1 MRIHRSTKTLSI
13 AAGLLLLMTNAAF
26 AFGQD
31 AQPSSQSQ
39 DTVFRAGVRNIA
51 SGQKTKIKGRIV
63 RRDAETFSI
72 RDAQDM
78 EVVVRLADQTSV
90 KSKGGFFRRGTNYDV
105 TSLLRGLTVEVEGRG
120 NSEGQLLAD
129 KVRFDS
135 SDLKVAQTV
144 ESRVGPVEQE
154 NRRISGQVE
163 ELNEVS
169 KMARSE
175 ADRAN
180 AGVSAA
186 NERITAI
193 DDYVV
198 QDAVSV
204 YFNVNSAVI
213 TPEFKQELDG
223 LAAKAM
229 TSKGYVI
236 EITGHADSTGNIA
249 RNRVLSQQRAD
260 AVVRYLQESH
270 DIPLRRI
277 VTPFGYGQMKPV
289 ADNATP
295 DGRRQ
300 NRRVEVKI
308 LVSRGMSE
316 APK

>member
-1 MRIHRSTKTLSI
+1 MRIHRSTVSLSI
-13 AAGLLLLMTNAAF
+13 AIGLLFLMQSAPL
-26 AFGQD
+26 AFGQESGSGTQ
-31 AQPSSQSQ
+31 AQ
-39 DTVFRAGVRNIA
+39 DTVFRPGIRNIS
-51 SGQKTKIKGRIV
+51 SGQKTKVKGRII
-63 RRDAETFSI
+63 RRDAETFSV
-72 RDAQDM
+72 RDDQDK
-78 EVVVRLADQTSV
+78 EVIVRLVDQTSV
-90 KSKGGFFRRGTNYDV
+90 KSKGGFFRRGKNYDI
-105 TSLLRGLTVEVEGRG
+105 TSLLRGLPVEVEGRG
-120 NSEGQLLAD
+120 NAEGQLVAE

-135 SDLKVAQTV
+135 GDLKVAQTV
-144 ESRVGPVEQE
+144 ESRVAPVEQE
-154 NRRISGQVE
+154 NRRIAGQVD

-198 QDAVSV
+198 QDSTAV

-213 TPEFKQELDG
+213 TPEYRHALDEL
-223 LAAKAM
+223 ATKAM
-229 TSKGYVI
+229 GAKGYVI
-236 EITGHADSTGNIA
+236 EITGHADSTGNVA

-260 AVVRYLQESH
+260 AVVRYLQENH

-277 VTPFGYGQMKPV
+277 VTPFGYGQMRPV

-308 LVSRGMSE
+308 LVSRGMTE